1 MSIRKA
7 FRIVSPMTTAD
18 ASRARC
24 ELKRI
29 PTPSRTTPNASQ
41 AID

>member
-1 MSIRKA
+1 MSIRNA
-7 FRIVSPMTTAD
+7 FRIVRAMTAAD

-29 PTPSRTTPNASQ
+29 PTPSRMTPK
-41 AID
+41 AISAI